1 MKLKRKGTT
10 ARQRKD
16 ALRLMLEARDH
27 EALLAWGRSERHAV
41 RTVFSALFES
51 DDLLRWRAIEALGL
65 LAGQE
70 SGRDLERVREWLRR
84 LLWNM
89 NDESGGLMWH
99 GAEAIGEILMNVDR
113 LIGEFVMI
121 LHSFH
126 QEEPFEAGT
135 YRALARVASLEPER
149 VAPFV
154 VFLQRGLTDPDPR
167 IRAHAARILALVN
180 APRADHPAWD
190 DVLADDTP
198 LTVYD
203 HDTGELR
210 ETTVAAHARGV

>member
-1 MKLKRKGTT
+1 MKLKRTGTT
-10 ARQRKD
+10 ARQRK
-16 ALRLMLEARDH
+16 ATLRKILESRDH
-27 EALLAWGRSERHAV
+27 EALMAWSRSERQAV
-41 RTVFSALFES
+41 RTVFSALFDPDE
-51 DDLLRWRAIEALGL
+51 LLRWRAIEGLGL

-70 SGRDLERVREWLRR
+70 SHRDLERVREWLRR

-99 GAEAIGEILMNVDR
+99 GAEAIGEILMNVDQ

-126 QEEPFEAGT
+126 REEPFEAGT
-135 YRALARVASLEPER
+135 YSALARLASREPER

-154 VFLQRGLTDPDPR
+154 PFLQNGLTDSDPR
-167 IRAHAARILALVN
+167 IRAHAARILGLVGAN
-180 APRADHPAWD
+180 RTDHPAWD
-190 DVLADDTP
+190 EVLADQTP

-203 HDTGELR
+203 HDQGELHQ
-210 ETTVAAHARGV
+210 TTVSAHAHP